1 MTKFISYLCHIS
13 IGFQSPDASKGVSKA
28 VEADVFADADDIT
41 RLPEVPAVLPY
52 SGVLIRMTED
62 SVPNLIQ

>member
-1 MTKFISYLCHIS
+1 MLLSDRKH
-13 IGFQSPDASKGVSKA
+13 QA

-41 RLPEVPAVLPY
+41 RFPEVPAVLSY

-62 SVPNLIQ
+62 SVPNLI